1 MKFVVC
7 VSREGF
13 GEFSADDLTLGRLY
27 EVLSQADSHGMLR
40 ILDDSGEDFLYPE
53 SLFETVEVQ
62 QKTAKR
68 LHTLLAA

>member
-13 GEFSADDLTLGRLY
+13 GEFSAGDLTLGRLY
-27 EVLSQADSHGMLR
+27 EVLDPVDSHGMFR
-40 ILDDSGEDFLYPE
+40 VVDDSGEDYLYPAR
-53 SLFETVEVQ
+53 LFEDVEV
-62 QKTAKR
+62 KEETATR

>member
-27 EVLSQADSHGMLR
+27 EVLTPADDRGMLR
-40 ILDDSGEDFLYPE
+40 VIDDSGEDYLYPVGF
-53 SLFETVEVQ
+53 FEAVEVRDE
-62 QKTAKR
+62 TASR
-68 LHTLLAA
+68 LHNLLAA